1 MAPYISLKDEFGYKN
16 LNPANIDYLS
26 LNKIKSEK

>member
-1 MAPYISLKDEFGYKN
+1 MSPYISLKDEFGYKDFN
-16 LNPANIDYLS
+16 SLNIDYLS